1 MNDIKEKNARYFV
14 YILECSDDTFY
25 TGITTDLSR
34 RFVEHQEGIGSHY
47 TRAHGAKRIVYS
59 EVCLDR
65 SEASRR
71 ESAIKSLSRK
81 EKETLVASV
90 PATEV

>member
-1 MNDIKEKNARYFV
+1 MNTKRQEHPYIV
-14 YILECSDDTFY
+14 YILECADGTYY